1 MESQYLETFLEES
14 NELAGITING
24 HFDIDITVFAAI
36 YEHYRETEEN
46 LLDSYAL
53 VYKEDWMPE
62 EMISREEFNKRM
74 RAISKIKSLGVMN
87 ESYLRHAHRLVREK
101 RQSYLKWLNRLK
113 DKPRKEACSFTNKP
127 EVKEEIFSFY
137 GEKCLACGSI
147 ENIALDHIKPVS
159 KGGVNKIENLQPL
172 CKSCN
177 SKKGSKTID
186 YRK

>member
-1 MESQYLETFLEES
+1 MESQYLEAFLEKP

-36 YEHYRETEEN
+36 YEHYRETGEN
-46 LLDSYAL
+46 LLDDYAL
-53 VYKEDWMPE
+53 VYKEDWVLE
-62 EMISREEFNKRM
+62 EMIGREEFNKRM
-74 RAISKIKSLGVMN
+74 RAISKIKSLDVMDDD
-87 ESYLRHAHRLVREK
+87 YLRHAHRLVREK

-113 DKPRKEACSFTNKP
+113 NRPRKEACIFTNKP
-127 EVKEEIFSFY
+127 EVKEEIFRLY

-147 ENIALDHIKPVS
+147 KNIALDHIKPVS
-159 KGGVNKIENLQPL
+159 KGGENKIENLQPL